1 MRSPV
6 TRVGNKQAL
15 LGTICEKFPCHY
27 KKFVDLFGGSGSV
40 LLGKPEIAPFEV
52 YNDVDR
58 NLVNLFRCMKQR
70 PMAVVRELGFCNLNS
85 RDDFRI
91 INKFF
96 QHETFDDAFM
106 KEEMELTTIMLPPL
120 QAEELIE
127 VYRRIMLDYDVRR
140 GAMFL
145 KKLRYSYASTGKSY
159 AAQPFDIRK
168 LFYLIQMLEDRLAN
182 VVVEDQ
188 DFATCIRHYDSPDTF
203 FYADPPY
210 YKSEKMYAA
219 DFGWEDHVRLRNLL
233 GNVQGK
239 FLLSYNDDPVMRELY
254 EGFYIYA
261 YTRPHSMVQHIDA
274 GREFGELI
282 IGNYDLFEREK
293 AKPKQ
298 LTMFDAAGE
307 LLQEYDTFDYERVL
321 QQCITPITKK

>member
-106 KEEMELTTIMLPPL
+106 KEEMELTTIFENEITLHPDDDLTAAVRSM
-120 QAEELIE
+120 AT
-127 VYRRIMLDYDVRR
+127 VRR
-140 GAMFL
+140 L
-145 KKLRYSYASTGKSY
+145 WR
-159 AAQPFDIRK
+159 I
-168 LFYLIQMLEDRLAN
+168 
-182 VVVEDQ
+182 
-188 DFATCIRHYDSPDTF
+188 
-203 FYADPPY
+203 
-210 YKSEKMYAA
+210 
-219 DFGWEDHVRLRNLL
+219 
-233 GNVQGK
+233 
-239 FLLSYNDDPVMRELY
+239 
-254 EGFYIYA
+254 
-261 YTRPHSMVQHIDA
+261 
-274 GREFGELI
+274 
-282 IGNYDLFEREK
+282 
-293 AKPKQ
+293 
-298 LTMFDAAGE
+298 
-307 LLQEYDTFDYERVL
+307 
-321 QQCITPITKK
+321 